1 MVLNKATFTNVKATF
16 RNFAAQNFAVHSL
29 LVRQSANQSFTFTHV
44 YTCRRSAH
52 IVWIIREWYR
62 MCGVCIYGWQHTV
75 RAEDLTVQSESSKS
89 AMSPLI
95 TRALPVLLASSP
107 TAVAAAAL
115 TSLAISRMPVY
126 AEALAKI

>member
-1 MVLNKATFTNVKATF
+1 M
-16 RNFAAQNFAVHSL
+16 
-29 LVRQSANQSFTFTHV
+29 
-44 YTCRRSAH
+44 
-52 IVWIIREWYR
+52 
-62 MCGVCIYGWQHTV
+62 

-115 TSLAISRMPVY
+115 TSLAISRIPVY
-126 AEALAKI
+126 ACERTSACPLQKRFTPDIIVIATHSVKLAPDII